1 MADILEH
8 RRDRTERLL
17 ADVRSRFLA
26 KWPSLDPDTT
36 IYVVGS
42 AGRLEMGDGSDLDPY
57 IVTGVGSEGS
67 AGGAAAEGASADG
80 AGMLSALHDSI
91 RAAGLPDLDAGG
103 KHAQPVTAAFLTQ
116 DLGDPN
122 DDSKGALTKRILLL
136 LESQPLV
143 HPEAYNRLV
152 AACVDVY
159 WKNER
164 GHEHNYLPIVLV
176 NDIVRYWRTVLLN
189 HESRIGVKLAKDVA
203 GKTVDEVALR
213 RYSSFKLRIPRCLSC
228 FSALLYLLRL
238 TASDDRGV
246 TRDQVVATVR
256 QTPLERLECLRGFS
270 ASVDR
275 GVDTANARYVEYLE
289 ISNAGKPELLRQLAK
304 SDGPLAHRVS
314 TCGNAFTEA
323 VFHLVQEVGGGRPLH
338 RAIVV

>member
-1 MADILEH
+1 MADILEQ

-17 ADVRSRFLA
+17 AEVRSHFAA

-42 AGRLEMGDGSDLDPY
+42 AGRSEMGDGSDLDPY
-57 IVTGVGSEGS
+57 IVTEVGSEGS
-67 AGGAAAEGASADG
+67 AGGATAGSASADG
-80 AGMLSALHDSI
+80 EGMLSALHNSI
-91 RAAGLPDLDAGG
+91 RRAGLPELDAGG
-103 KHAQPVTAAFLTQ
+103 EHAQPVTAAFLVRY
-116 DLGDPN
+116 LGDPN
-122 DDSKGALTKRILLL
+122 DDSEGAMTKRILLL
-136 LESQPLV
+136 LESKPLV
-143 HPEAYNRLV
+143 HPDAYNRLM
-152 AACVDVY
+152 AACVDEY
-159 WKNER
+159 WKNEH

-189 HESRIGVKLAKDVA
+189 HESKIREKLAKDSS
-203 GKTVDEVALR
+203 GKVNELALR

-238 TASDDRGV
+238 TASDDLGV
-246 TRDQVVATVR
+246 TRDQVVAMVR
-256 QTPLERLECLRGFS
+256 QTPLERLEYLRGFS
-270 ASVDR
+270 TSVDR
-275 GVDTANARYVEYLE
+275 GIQMAKERYLEYLE
-289 ISNAGKPELLRQLAK
+289 IANAGKPELLRQLAR

-323 VFHLVQEVGGGRPLH
+323 IFELVQEVGCGRPLH

>member
-1 MADILEH
+1 MADILEQ
-8 RRDRTERLL
+8 RRERTTSLL

-26 KWPSLDPDTT
+26 KWPSLEANTT
-36 IYVVGS
+36 VYVVGS
-42 AGRLEMGDGSDLDPY
+42 AGRLEMGGGSDLDPY

-67 AGGAAAEGASADG
+67 ASADG
-80 AGMLSALHDSI
+80 MELLSALRESI
-91 RAAGLPDLDAGG
+91 RAAGLPDLDADGE
-103 KHAQPVTAAFLTQ
+103 HAEPVTAASLVGH
-116 DLGDPN
+116 LGDPS
-122 DDSKGALTKRILLL
+122 DDSSGAMTKRILLL

-143 HPEAYNRLV
+143 HPEAYNRLI
-152 AACVDVY
+152 AACVDAY
-159 WKNER
+159 WKNEH

-203 GKTVDEVALR
+203 GKTEDEVALR

-238 TASDDRGV
+238 TDRDDRGV
-246 TRDQVVATVR
+246 TRDQVVAMVR

-270 ASVDR
+270 TSVDR
-275 GVDTANARYVEYLE
+275 GIQTAKERYLEYLE
-289 ISNAGKPELLRQLAK
+289 IANAGKPELLRQLAK

-323 VFHLVQEVGGGRPLH
+323 IFQLVQEVGGGRPLH